1 MDYKRF
7 LYSDLAA
14 DVQVTVFSPEG
25 DGVKE
30 AHAIINLEPTQD
42 SFPIQLQ
49 HIYEAESRLAH
60 ESGLTDM
67 TLVQKRYFLSDAMN
81 QVGLMRQNDLCACSV
96 IQQPPLNG
104 TKIGVWMYFIQNVQV
119 HKTNDTIVV
128 EHNGYKHLW
137 NVGMTHPEGGSYG
150 QTRSLLEN
158 YEMLLDGLGAN
169 IADNCVR
176 TWFYVRDVD
185 FQYTPMVVARR
196 ENFEDQGLTK
206 DTHFIAS
213 TGICGTPASQ
223 KAIIQLGAYALMGQD
238 KEQLKHIKGSSHL
251 NPTHE
256 YGVTFE
262 RGTAIHYGDR
272 EHVIIS
278 GTASINNKGEVMYPG
293 DIEKQ
298 TLRMWENVETLLNEA
313 SCTFDDVMQIIV
325 YLRDISDCQIVKS
338 LFDRK
343 FPQIPWIITLAP
355 VCRRQWLIEMEC
367 VAVKCENNPQ
377 FKNF

>member
-1 MDYKRF
+1 
-7 LYSDLAA
+7 
-14 DVQVTVFSPEG
+14 
-25 DGVKE
+25 
-30 AHAIINLEPTQD
+30 
-42 SFPIQLQ
+42 
-49 HIYEAESRLAH
+49 
-60 ESGLTDM
+60 
-67 TLVQKRYFLSDAMN
+67 
-81 QVGLMRQNDLCACSV
+81 
-96 IQQPPLNG
+96 
-104 TKIGVWMYFIQNVQV
+104 
-119 HKTNDTIVV
+119 
-128 EHNGYKHLW
+128 
-137 NVGMTHPEGGSYG
+137 
-150 QTRSLLEN
+150 
-158 YEMLLDGLGAN
+158 
-169 IADNCVR
+169 
-176 TWFYVRDVD
+176 
-185 FQYTPMVVARR
+185 
-196 ENFEDQGLTK
+196 
-206 DTHFIAS
+206 
-213 TGICGTPASQ
+213 
-223 KAIIQLGAYALMGQD
+223 MGQD

-325 YLRDISDCQIVKS
+325 YLRDISDYQIVKA

-343 FPQIPWIITLAP
+343 FPQTPWIITLAP
-355 VCRRQWLIEMEC
+355 VCRPQWLIEMEC